1 MANYGRYSIPLLE
14 EDLPTIKE
22 FFRIALN
29 TLFFHR
35 WIGET
40 NFEDSESIIPNITY
54 IKLKNDALQKEIE
67 KNVNLLETKI
77 SESKRVEVKVNFY
90 TEKKINWM
98 FREELDK
105 LWESWTFVFLL
116 KNKSENENDNNNNN
130 EEEDEENSKENLIRK
145 YLFIILQK
153 LNDKIDFMPNLNN
166 NNNNNKLE
174 QETFPYE
181 IIFNNNIT
189 DNYLI
194 KLLKEISIQN
204 ELKNNLI

>member
-1 MANYGRYSIPLLE
+1 MANYGKYSIPLLE

-54 IKLKNDALQKEIE
+54 IKLKNDNLQKEIE
-67 KNVNLLETKI
+67 KNVNLLEKKI
-77 SESKRVEVKVNFY
+77 IETKRVEVKVNFY

-116 KNKSENENDNNNNN
+116 KNKSENDNNNNN
-130 EEEDEENSKENLIRK
+130 EEEEEENSKENLIRK

-166 NNNNNKLE
+166 NNNNNKIE

-181 IIFNNNIT
+181 IIINNNLT
-189 DNYLI
+189 DNYFIQLM
-194 KLLKEISIQN
+194 KEISIQN
-204 ELKNNLI
+204 ALKDSIL

>member
-1 MANYGRYSIPLLE
+1 MANYGKYSIPLLE

-22 FFRIALN
+22 FFKIALN

-40 NFEDSESIIPNITY
+40 NFEDSESIIPNINY
-54 IKLKNDALQKEIE
+54 IKLKNDNLQKEIE
-67 KNVNLLETKI
+67 KNVNLLEKKI
-77 SESKRVEVKVNFY
+77 NESKRVEVKINFY

-116 KNKSENENDNNNNN
+116 KNKSDNNNNDNNDNNNN
-130 EEEDEENSKENLIRK
+130 EEEENSKENLIRK

-166 NNNNNKLE
+166 NNNKLE
-174 QETFPYE
+174 KETFPYE
-181 IIFNNNIT
+181 IIINNNLS
-189 DNYLI
+189 DNYFI
-194 KLLKEISIQN
+194 KLMKEISIQN
-204 ELKNNLI
+204 ALKDSIL

>member
-1 MANYGRYSIPLLE
+1 MANYGKYSIPLLE

-174 QETFPYE
+174 QET
-181 IIFNNNIT
+181 IN
-189 DNYLI
+189 
-194 KLLKEISIQN
+194 
-204 ELKNNLI
+204 KNFRKYY

>member
-1 MANYGRYSIPLLE
+1 MANYGKYSIPLLE

-90 TEKKINWM
+90 TEKKGNKIN
-98 FREELDK
+98 
-105 LWESWTFVFLL
+105 
-116 KNKSENENDNNNNN
+116 
-130 EEEDEENSKENLIRK
+130 
-145 YLFIILQK
+145 
-153 LNDKIDFMPNLNN
+153 KINF
-166 NNNNNKLE
+166 
-174 QETFPYE
+174 
-181 IIFNNNIT
+181 
-189 DNYLI
+189 
-194 KLLKEISIQN
+194 
-204 ELKNNLI
+204 

>member
-1 MANYGRYSIPLLE
+1 MANYGKYSIPLLE

-54 IKLKNDALQKEIE
+54 IKLKNDNLQKEIE
-67 KNVNLLETKI
+67 KNVNLLEKKI
-77 SESKRVEVKVNFY
+77 IETKRVEVKVNFY

-116 KNKSENENDNNNNN
+116 KNKSENENENNNN
-130 EEEDEENSKENLIRK
+130 EEEEENSKENLIRK

-166 NNNNNKLE
+166 NNNNNKIE

-181 IIFNNNIT
+181 IIINNNLT
-189 DNYLI
+189 DNYFIQLM
-194 KLLKEISIQN
+194 KEISIQN
-204 ELKNNLI
+204 ALKDSIL